1 MKKERKKQ
9 LIIYQ
14 AKNGKIEFRGDIDRE
29 TIWGTQKQI
38 AEVFGIDRSVVTRH
52 IHNILKTGEV
62 DKKSNVQK
70 MHIANSDKQVQFYS
84 LDLFLAVGYRT
95 NSAKAIEFRKWA
107 TDVLRKH
114 LLDGYTINKKRIKQ
128 NYASFLQAVE
138 DVNMLLP
145 EHTSIQTK
153 DILELIHMFAG
164 TWFSLNSYDTETFPK
179 KGLNKEK
186 IIITAKELSE
196 AIAELKKK
204 LLSKKQAT
212 EIFAQERKQHAVE
225 AIVGNVFQSLFGK
238 NVYETVE
245 EKAAH
250 LLYFVVKNH
259 PFVDGNKRTG
269 AFCFVWFLNK
279 AGILSANM
287 TPASLTALTLLI
299 AESNPKDKE
308 KMTGLVLLLLQRK

>member
-52 IHNILKTGEV
+52 IHNLLKTGEV

-70 MHIANSDKQVQFYS
+70 MHIANSDKPVQFYS

-107 TDVLRKH
+107 TDVLRKP

-238 NVYETVE
+238 NVYETV
-245 EKAAH
+245 
-250 LLYFVVKNH
+250 
-259 PFVDGNKRTG
+259 
-269 AFCFVWFLNK
+269 
-279 AGILSANM
+279 
-287 TPASLTALTLLI
+287 
-299 AESNPKDKE
+299 
-308 KMTGLVLLLLQRK
+308 